1 MADKLTLRAS
11 DEIEALLWQS
21 NPLYRK
27 QWNDVKNRVSNL
39 EKELEEWKN
48 LTKKAYY
55 IIKAQQI
62 DLNDLRQDI
71 EWIESNYVEVE
82 DYREIL

>member
-1 MADKLTLRAS
+1 MADRLTLRAS